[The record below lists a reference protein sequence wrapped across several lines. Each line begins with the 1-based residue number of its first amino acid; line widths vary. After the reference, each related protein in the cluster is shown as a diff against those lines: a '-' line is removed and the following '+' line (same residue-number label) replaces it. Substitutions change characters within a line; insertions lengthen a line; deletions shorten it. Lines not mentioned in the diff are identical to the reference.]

1 MPISQTG
8 QINISAL
15 NVPDAYIQITPP
27 QFLFGGTSTNKG
39 GFVGTASWG
48 PVNAPQP
55 FANYS
60 QYATIFGP
68 TINRLYDMGGHV
80 FLASAQGGAG
90 AFYGIRVT
98 DGTDVAASALLTSS
112 GVTGATLTAKYTGS
126 LGNSLKAVLS
136 QGSQNGLAVK
146 ASGYVNFTANPT
158 ATTTLTIGGTA
169 LTAIASGATAAQF
182 NIGATLALTLAN
194 LLSTLNTS
202 TDSNIVQNTYSVVG
216 TQLVI
221 TSKTAGVA
229 GNATT
234 LATTITSA
242 TVSGAT
248 LSGGLA
254 ATTTVKL
261 TLTLPGQFPEQF
273 DNIGLGLSGLALY
286 QAIVNAVNNG
296 VSSVRGPSNL
306 CIATIGTATTAPV
319 LTTSTFSGGTDG
331 ATTITTSVL
340 MGVDTGTRSGMY
352 ALRGTG
358 VSQAMLCDLADV
370 NSFSQQVSFGLDIGC
385 YMIGTTAAGD
395 TVLNAVTEL
404 ANAGIDT
411 FTMKVMFGD
420 WVYWLD
426 TTNGIPMRLSSPQSV
441 AMGVLC
447 NLSPQ
452 NSSLNKPIQ
461 GIIGTQKSLIGVQY
475 SSPDLQLLGQS
486 QMDVIANPE
495 PGGNY
500 FACRF
505 GKNASSNQVI
515 FGDEYTRV
523 TYFLAKSLL
532 IIAGKFV
539 GQTQSVTER
548 FQAKTAL
555 VQFLQLAVQ
564 NGIIG
569 TPDGS
574 QAFQV
579 VLDATNNTQ
588 ATVALGYQF
597 AYIKAIYLGIV
608 RYFVVNLEGGASVS
622 ISNTPPQQ

>member
-261 TLTLPGQFPEQF
+261 TLT
-273 DNIGLGLSGLALY
+273 IS
-286 QAIVNAVNNG
+286 
-296 VSSVRGPSNL
+296 
-306 CIATIGTATTAPV
+306 
-319 LTTSTFSGGTDG
+319 
-331 ATTITTSVL
+331 
-340 MGVDTGTRSGMY
+340 
-352 ALRGTG
+352 
-358 VSQAMLCDLADV
+358 
-370 NSFSQQVSFGLDIGC
+370 
-385 YMIGTTAAGD
+385 
-395 TVLNAVTEL
+395 
-404 ANAGIDT
+404 
-411 FTMKVMFGD
+411 
-420 WVYWLD
+420 
-426 TTNGIPMRLSSPQSV
+426 
-441 AMGVLC
+441 
-447 NLSPQ
+447 
-452 NSSLNKPIQ
+452 
-461 GIIGTQKSLIGVQY
+461 
-475 SSPDLQLLGQS
+475 
-486 QMDVIANPE
+486 
-495 PGGNY
+495 
-500 FACRF
+500 
-505 GKNASSNQVI
+505 
-515 FGDEYTRV
+515 
-523 TYFLAKSLL
+523 
-532 IIAGKFV
+532 
-539 GQTQSVTER
+539 
-548 FQAKTAL
+548 AL
-555 VQFLQLAVQ
+555 V
-564 NGIIG
+564 
-569 TPDGS
+569 
-574 QAFQV
+574 
-579 VLDATNNTQ
+579 
-588 ATVALGYQF
+588 
-597 AYIKAIYLGIV
+597 
-608 RYFVVNLEGGASVS
+608 
-622 ISNTPPQQ
+622 